1 MVGEP
6 EQLISVFDLLIK
18 DRARDL
24 TLGII
29 ENIPQFVKQL
39 KDKETFM

>member
-6 EQLISVFDLLIK
+6 EQLISVFDLLIE
-18 DRARDL
+18 DRAKDL

-29 ENIPQFVKQL
+29 ENIPQFAKQL
-39 KDKETFM
+39 KDKETFV